1 MFAYGVL
8 TGALSVL
15 GAIALAMTLYWLFS
29 RWRAQRLKRKY
40 NHTVSPKAQLSL
52 SRWSKDKMART
63 ITGFS
68 RRRKLALAPV
78 PAYEAPDFGPVT
90 MPSLA
95 AEEEQPPPTPPSSH
109 WPKQGKA
116 PRGIEDSKF
125 DLRAALTTNG
135 PVRCFDVDAV
145 RRKPPGGG
153 SGGDSA
159 PGGGGSS
166 PPAAGGRKLCA
177 KSKPFWELQQE
188 KEAKRKPAA
197 PAPPAPPPPPDGG
210 GRDASG
216 RRAFYS
222 TRAGRTA
229 LRVCAECYAT
239 ELQYAHDLH
248 LALRVFRDPLE
259 PTLVGEERVGL
270 FSNLQEL
277 GHLSGELLTE
287 LQRRGM
293 DPLETLA
300 RAFGRIAPFFMLYT
314 TYCANY
320 DRALRE
326 LSRLKREV
334 SGLPAW
340 LRGQSHLAECRGL
353 TLESYLIKPIQRLTK
368 YHLFFDSLLK
378 VHGHVHPL
386 TCMPCTCACTTS
398 SSTRCSR

>member
-1 MFAYGVL
+1 MFAFAYGVL

-145 RRKPPGGG
+145 RRKPSGGG

-188 KEAKRKPAA
+188 KEAKGKQE
-197 PAPPAPPPPPDGG
+197 APPPQPPQPVAHARPAGTTG
-210 GRDASG
+210 AGLAFAAIASG
-216 RRAFYS
+216 GQCGDARRPDTPPRSEQPVKDRPPRQHRHRSGKNETFQNPDP
-222 TRAGRTA
+222 
-229 LRVCAECYAT
+229 
-239 ELQYAHDLH
+239 ELQ
-248 LALRVFRDPLE
+248 
-259 PTLVGEERVGL
+259 
-270 FSNLQEL
+270 
-277 GHLSGELLTE
+277 
-287 LQRRGM
+287 
-293 DPLETLA
+293 
-300 RAFGRIAPFFMLYT
+300 
-314 TYCANY
+314 C
-320 DRALRE
+320 
-326 LSRLKREV
+326 
-334 SGLPAW
+334 
-340 LRGQSHLAECRGL
+340 
-353 TLESYLIKPIQRLTK
+353 
-368 YHLFFDSLLK
+368 
-378 VHGHVHPL
+378 
-386 TCMPCTCACTTS
+386 
-398 SSTRCSR
+398 